1 MKIAVISLGGSLIAP
16 DKINDDYIKKFRQ
29 TLLKFRDYKFV
40 IVAGG
45 GKTARTYID
54 ALENQKVDKFRQSLI
69 GIRITRLNAWT
80 LINLFK
86 ENCAKVIP
94 KSLKDVK
101 NLLIK
106 NKIVVCGGLR
116 YMEDNTSDGTA
127 ASIANI
133 LKTKNLQEQ
142 LFLKMKIIIVT
153 GSVGT
158 GKTALAKKLANY
170 LKYKYIDVNKVVE
183 GHRLAIGYDR
193 KRKSKIVDVRRLAK
207 VLINLIIKSTHLSLL
222 FFLYLKRFVAHN
234 VLV

>member
-94 KSLKDVK
+94 KSLKD
-101 NLLIK
+101 
-106 NKIVVCGGLR
+106 
-116 YMEDNTSDGTA
+116 
-127 ASIANI
+127 
-133 LKTKNLQEQ
+133 
-142 LFLKMKIIIVT
+142 
-153 GSVGT
+153 
-158 GKTALAKKLANY
+158 
-170 LKYKYIDVNKVVE
+170 DVFP
-183 GHRLAIGYDR
+183 
-193 KRKSKIVDVRRLAK
+193 
-207 VLINLIIKSTHLSLL
+207 
-222 FFLYLKRFVAHN
+222 FFLLLLLYS
-234 VLV
+234 

>member
-127 ASIANI
+127 ASIANLLNTNLI
-133 LKTKNLQEQ
+133 NMTNVNGLYNKDPKLKDSKLIRNISFENFHKIMEKIKYKPGQHFVLDQTAA
-142 LFLKMKIIIVT
+142 KIIMKHKIPAYILGKDVKQLDNLLN
-153 GSVGT
+153 GRKFVGT
-158 GKTALAKKLANY
+158 EISG
-170 LKYKYIDVNKVVE
+170 
-183 GHRLAIGYDR
+183 
-193 KRKSKIVDVRRLAK
+193 
-207 VLINLIIKSTHLSLL
+207 
-222 FFLYLKRFVAHN
+222 
-234 VLV
+234 